1 MDAAERDEH
10 KPIMRRIGLTGSI
23 GSGKSTVA
31 RMLERRG
38 LPVIDADRLAREA
51 AEAMQDEICHAF
63 PEACRGG
70 VLDRA
75 RLAEIVFRDPAA
87 RKHLERLIHP
97 YVRRRMAE
105 EVARLE
111 QRPAPPPAVILEI
124 PLLFEGGLERGL
136 DGVLVVTAP
145 DAVRMQRVQARSGL
159 DPEAFRAR
167 DAAQM
172 PQAEKARRADW
183 VIENAGDLEAL
194 ERAVEAWYREVVL
207 REDRA

>member
-1 MDAAERDEH
+1 
-10 KPIMRRIGLTGSI
+10 MRRIGLTGSI

-38 LPVIDADRLAREA
+38 LPVIDADQLAREA
-51 AEAMQDEICHAF
+51 AQAMQGEICRAF
-63 PEACRGG
+63 PEACRGS

-87 RKHLERLIHP
+87 RERLERLIHP
-97 YVRRRMAE
+97 YVRRRMAQE
-105 EVARLE
+105 IARLE
-111 QRPAPPPAVILEI
+111 QRPVPPPAVILEI

-145 DAVRMQRVQARSGL
+145 DAVRMQRVQVRSGL

-194 ERAVEAWYREVVL
+194 ERAVEAWYREVIL
-207 REDRA
+207 CEDRA